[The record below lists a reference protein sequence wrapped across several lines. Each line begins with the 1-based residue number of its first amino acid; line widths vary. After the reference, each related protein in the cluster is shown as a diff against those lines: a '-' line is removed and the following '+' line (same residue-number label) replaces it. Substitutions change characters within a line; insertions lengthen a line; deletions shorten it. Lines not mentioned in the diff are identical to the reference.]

1 MGTMSHCMLTPSQN
15 NISKFMSNDYHLT
28 MLEHH
33 CNTMHDLKK
42 IHAHLVKTGLS
53 KHPIAISRVLA
64 FTATSPAADIY
75 YAYSIFSR
83 IHNPNLFM
91 WNTIIRGFSQSSVP
105 HNAILLFVDM
115 LNNSTIEPQS
125 LTYPS
130 LFKAYAQLGL
140 TDYGAQ
146 LHGRIIK
153 LGLEFD
159 PFIRNTI
166 IHMYA
171 NSGSLS
177 EAYKLFEREED
188 FDVVAWNSLIMGLA
202 KKREIDEARR
212 LFYKMG
218 SKRNAISWNIMIS
231 GYVRN
236 DKFTEAMELFERMQE
251 EGIKASKFT
260 MVSLLNAC
268 ANLGSLEQGEWI
280 YQYISKNRFE
290 FNVLVTTAIVD
301 MYCKCGAINK
311 ARRVF
316 EKATIKGLSSW
327 NSMILGLANNGCE
340 EEALQLFSQ
349 LTSLNIE
356 PNDVT
361 FLGVLTACI
370 NKGDV
375 KQARELFL
383 LMSEKYKLKPSIK
396 HYNCMVEMLGQEGF
410 LNEAEQLIR
419 EMPIEPD
426 AIIWGSLLSSCR
438 KHGNIEM
445 AERAGIHIR
454 EIDPND
460 SSAYILVSNV
470 YAASGQFKSAIKQRV
485 EMKEKQV
492 LKEKGCSSIET
503 NGEVQEFAS
512 GRMSNPEVQDLMNLL
527 YTHHYD
533 EKLTEEVNL

>member
-1 MGTMSHCMLTPSQN
+1 MGTISLCMLTPSQT
-15 NISKFMSNDYHLT
+15 NISKFISNDYHLT
-28 MLEHH
+28 MLENQ
-33 CNTMHDLKK
+33 CNAMHDLKK

-64 FTATSPAADIY
+64 FTATSPAADIN

-91 WNTIIRGFSQSSVP
+91 WNAIIRGFSQSSVP
-105 HNAILLFVDM
+105 QNAILLFMDM
-115 LNNSTIEPQS
+115 LNSSTIELQR

-140 TDYGAQ
+140 PDYGAQ

-159 PFIRNTI
+159 PFVRNTI

-177 EAYKLFEREED
+177 EAYKLFDREED

-212 LFYKMG
+212 LFNKMG
-218 SKRNAISWNIMIS
+218 LKRNAISWNIMIS

-236 DKFTEAMELFERMQE
+236 DKFTKAMELFERMQD
-251 EGIKASKFT
+251 EGIKAYKFT

-268 ANLGSLEQGEWI
+268 ANLGSLGQGDWI
-280 YQYISKNRFE
+280 YHYTSKNRFE
-290 FNVLVTTAIVD
+290 FNVLMTTAIVD

-311 ARRVF
+311 ARRFF

-327 NSMILGLANNGCE
+327 NSMIFGLANNGCE
-340 EEALQLFSQ
+340 EEAFQLFSQ
-349 LTSLNIE
+349 LISSSE

-383 LMSEKYKLKPSIK
+383 LMSERYKLKPSIK
-396 HYNCMVEMLGQEGF
+396 HYNCMVEVLGQEGF

-419 EMPIEPD
+419 EMSIEAD

-445 AERAGIHIR
+445 AERAGNYIR

-470 YAASGQFKSAIKQRV
+470 YAASGQFKQAIKQRI

-492 LKEKGCSSIET
+492 LKEKGCSSIEI
-503 NGEVQEFAS
+503 NGEVQEFTS

-527 YTHHYD
+527 YTPHDD